1 MEAALFLIERRL
13 KAEVGFLHVIADADQ
28 ILDCV
33 LGLIQAAVN
42 QSRVRSPVSV
52 VHNVME
58 DFVDFKRRAAFAGMQ
73 DGSVNRKG
81 SGNLDAVDACDR
93 AGLFNGENLGAQLAC
108 TDGGH
113 KAGTAAADHA
123 DVDIVGLIRAGNLLD
138 RSAEPGVR
146 ITAGLRHAVRDGFLH
161 SAGGVGSSGDAV
173 QAEGLILNDRGNQLV
188 LHLGEEDRGLILRN
202 DVDFLKG
209 CLTEGAFYS
218 HIAQV
223 TVGSS
228 LVSAGLVG
236 AFCFGGRNS
245 CHTQGGEAEGTGSSP
260 FQKVTTSDLFAHLF
274 SFFLLIFVWRCSTNT
289 ATLTGSLYS
298 LKDML
303 VKNITSGSA

>member
-81 SGNLDAVDACDR
+81 SGNLDAVDACDG
-93 AGLFNGENLGAQLAC
+93 ACLLDGEDLGAQLAC

-113 KAGTAAADHA
+113 EAGTAAADHA

-138 RSAEPGVR
+138 RSAEPFFR
-146 ITAGLRHAVRDGFLH
+146 ITAGLRYAVCDGFLH
-161 SAGGVGSSGDAV
+161 GTGGVGSSGDAV

-188 LHLGEEDRGLILRN
+188 LYLGEEDRGLILGD
-202 DVDFLKG
+202 DVDLLQRSLAE
-209 CLTEGAFYS
+209 CAFDGD
-218 HIAQV
+218 IAQV
-223 TVGSS
+223 AVGG
-228 LVSAGLVG
+228 GLVG
-236 AFCFGGRNS
+236 AGFVLRLIRES
-245 CHTQGGEAEGTGSSP
+245 DTAEPQCCRKAETGSCGA
-260 FQKVTTSDLFAHLF
+260 FQKFA
-274 SFFLLIFVWRCSTNT
+274 
-289 ATLTGSLYS
+289 TG
-298 LKDML
+298 
-303 VKNITSGSA
+303 